1 VSNTRFRKHFLDE
14 RSTKGKEKSN
24 RVNRFED
31 EADSFDWKEAVYKA
45 KGEMAEV
52 FNEEGVKIENTGN
65 KI

>member
-1 VSNTRFRKHFLDE
+1 LDE